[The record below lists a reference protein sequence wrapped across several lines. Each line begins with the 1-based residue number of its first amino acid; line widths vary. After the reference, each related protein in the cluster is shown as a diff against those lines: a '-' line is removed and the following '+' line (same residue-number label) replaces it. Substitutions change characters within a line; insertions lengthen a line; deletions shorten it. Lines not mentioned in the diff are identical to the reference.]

1 MSVLPGAPSGQPAL
15 PAWVPDGPPT
25 NFNPAAVTRR
35 LDRERRRT
43 ERFERWNDI
52 YIGVLGAVILM
63 AYVLGLVQ
71 FLAQGLRDSAA
82 AGIVRDGVAVVPA
95 NDAVSA
101 LLAIALLGVA
111 GLLTSLGPV
120 AVDRA
125 QGLWWLSLPVDRG
138 PMLSRQLRTRLAWVF
153 AGGAAAWLPLGLSAG
168 TAGPFG
174 YTGPPVAELVAGCAT
189 LGLEFV
195 VLALMAA
202 GAQTARIRQ
211 GFARTLTVAGVLL
224 VLAYAIDAVS
234 RATGA
239 TDSPFAGIWSA
250 LPSAWP
256 AAGGWLAPGI
266 LTVVVVVGWLLVRP
280 RLDRIRTS
288 DLLDAGGISGQ
299 AVNSVA
305 LLDVRSLARSF
316 SRGPRRTSHVRDAW
330 ARLLPARFGGSPVA
344 ALLRAEALVLLR
356 TGTVWTRLL
365 ASLALLAGTV
375 TAHGGGS
382 AVVLCVATA
391 LSGILA
397 AQAAGAAASEA
408 ARVPGLDALLPL
420 DSGTARRAHGL
431 LPGLVL
437 VLWGALAGALL
448 GWATAGPEAPGDAA
462 LLVAIGALCGIG
474 LAGGSMR
481 MAYRPELDWES
492 VLQRQVLGKGGGP
505 VIRHAVHG
513 MELVLIAL
521 VPLGVALLLAP
532 VPVVLVA
539 VAAGVGVGGWFAGTY
554 RSEAP

>member
-1 MSVLPGAPSGQPAL
+1 MNVPTGDSGGSPAL
-15 PAWVPDGPPT
+15 PAWVSAGPPT
-25 NFNPAAVTRR
+25 GFDPSTTTRR
-35 LDRERRRT
+35 LRRERRRA

-52 YIGVLGAVILM
+52 YIGVLGAGILL

-71 FLAQGLRDSAA
+71 FLAQGLRASGT
-82 AGIVRDGVAVVPA
+82 AGLVRPGVAVVPA
-95 NDAVSA
+95 TDAGSA
-101 LLAIALLGVA
+101 LLAIALLGVG
-111 GLLTSLGPV
+111 GLLTGLGPV

-125 QGLWWLSLPVDRG
+125 HGLWWFSLPVDRG
-138 PMLSRQLRTRLAWVF
+138 PMLSRQLRIRLVWVF
-153 AGGAAAWLPLGLSAG
+153 AGGVVAWLPLGLSAG

-174 YTGPPVAELVAGCAT
+174 YTGPPMAELVAGCAT

-195 VLALMAA
+195 VLGLVAA
-202 GAQTARIRQ
+202 AAQTARIRH
-211 GFARTLTVAGVLL
+211 GFARALMVAWVLL
-224 VLAYAIDAVS
+224 AVAYAIDAVS
-234 RATGA
+234 RAAGA
-239 TDSPFAGIWSA
+239 ARSPFSGLWPV

-256 AAGGWLAPGI
+256 AAGSWLAPAA
-266 LTVVVVVGWLLVRP
+266 LVPVVVAGWLLVRP

-299 AVNSVA
+299 AGNSIA

-330 ARLLPARFGGSPVA
+330 ARLLPARFGASPVA

-356 TGTVWTRLL
+356 TGTVWVRLL
-365 ASLALLAGTV
+365 VGLALLAGTV

-382 AVVLCVATA
+382 AVVLCAATA
-391 LSGILA
+391 LAGILA
-397 AQAAGAAASEA
+397 AQAAGAAAAEA

-431 LPGLVL
+431 LPVVVL
-437 VLWGALAGALL
+437 VPWGALAGTIM
-448 GWATAGPEAPGDAA
+448 GWALAGPGAPGDWT

-474 LAGGSMR
+474 LAGGSLR

-492 VLQRQVLGKGGGP
+492 VLQRQVLGKAGGP
-505 VIRHAVHG
+505 LIGHAVHG
-513 MELVLIAL
+513 MELMLIAL

-532 VPVVLVA
+532 VPAVLLA
-539 VAAGVGVGGWFAGTY
+539 VAAGVGVAGWFAGTH
-554 RSEAP
+554 RPQPL